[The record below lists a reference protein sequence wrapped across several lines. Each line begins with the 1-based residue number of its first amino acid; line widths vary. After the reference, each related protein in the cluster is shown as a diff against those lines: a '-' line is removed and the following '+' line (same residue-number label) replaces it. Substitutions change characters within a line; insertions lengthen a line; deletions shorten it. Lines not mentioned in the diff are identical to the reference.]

1 MNCHE
6 KNQLGQAGVKQRT
19 PARAGLWGFRDER
32 LRGQGGGLGTNT
44 GDGVMEADECLQSER
59 TTRKY
64 IENNAR
70 GIADCF

>member
-6 KNQLGQAGVKQRT
+6 KNQPGQAGVKQRT
-19 PARAGLWGFRDER
+19 PAQAGLWGFRDER
-32 LRGQGGGLGTNT
+32 LRGQGGLGTNPR
-44 GDGVMEADECLQSER
+44 VMEADECLQSER